1 MASLDVL
8 VNGQIITTDTQFDKG
23 KWLIISWTAPLVGRD
38 LALLG
43 RYDGNGVTQGKIGEG
58 LVIYPNRVLDNNALQ
73 AKIFELRALYNIQ

>member
-1 MASLDVL
+1 MIV
-8 VNGQIITTDTQFDKG
+8 
-23 KWLIISWTAPLVGRD
+23 SWTNPLIARD

-58 LVIYPNRVLDNNALQ
+58 LIIYPNKILDNNTLQ

>member
-1 MASLDVL
+1 ML
-8 VNGQIITTDTQFDKG
+8 VNGQPITMETRFKRDE
-23 KWLIISWTAPLVGRD
+23 WLIISWTAPLVGRD

-58 LVIYPNRVLDNNALQ
+58 LAIYPNRVLDNNALQ